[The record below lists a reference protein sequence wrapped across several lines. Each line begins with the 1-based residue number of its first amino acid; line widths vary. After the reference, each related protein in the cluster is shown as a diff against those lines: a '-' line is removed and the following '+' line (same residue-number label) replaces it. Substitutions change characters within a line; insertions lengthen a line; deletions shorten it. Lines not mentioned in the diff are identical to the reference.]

1 MPDVLVA
8 TRDPAVSDLI
18 VLTFRDVGPWRV
30 RTARP
35 EDVLTDVAVP
45 PRPAMVVIDLSGAP
59 EDEAL
64 LIALRR
70 VDRKVT
76 VVGVCPKDRRNLL
89 KHVRIEHEVAALVPL
104 PIEPWSLLDQ
114 AFRLAQGTSAPA

>member
-8 TRDPAVSDLI
+8 LRDPAVSDL
-18 VLTFRDVGPWRV
+18 VALTFRDVGPWRV

-35 EDVLTDVAVP
+35 EDVPTDLAVP
-45 PRPAMVVIDLSGAP
+45 PKPVMVVIDLSGSP

-64 LIALRR
+64 LMALRR
-70 VDRKVT
+70 LDRKVT
-76 VVGVCPKDRRNLL
+76 VVGVCPKEQRSLL
-89 KHVRIEHEVAALVPL
+89 KHVRIEHEVAALVTL

-114 AFRLAQGTSAPA
+114 AFRLSSGAQIPA